1 MSAGNEPTPG
11 DRPAAD
17 EATEGLRPPAEPYGP
32 PAGYPPAA
40 PYHHASGQGGVGGYP
55 GPAAPYQ
62 GENWYPNQPVYQP
75 GYATPGAP
83 PDQPPTA
90 WGWPPPP
97 GSPWGPPPPIAP
109 PNRRMPLLLG
119 LGCLLVIGA
128 LVAGLLVG
136 RAVWRPTA
144 APDNTAVPGANPT
157 VPGFGGQQGG
167 QGGPGGNAAPNAPT
181 GPANSAQIA
190 SAVDPGLVDVVT
202 QLGFQGGEAAGTGM
216 VLTSNGI
223 VLTNN
228 HVIEGATAISVT
240 DIGDGKTYN
249 ASVVGYDRADDVAVI
264 QLADAS
270 GLTTVSTADSSAV
283 KVNDPILAIGNA
295 GGAGGTPSVAG
306 GAVTALNQS
315 ITASDESG
323 GGSEQ
328 LTGLIQLNADVQPGD
343 SGGPLVNAAGKVI
356 GMDTAASAG
365 FSFQNSGNQG
375 FAIPINKALSL
386 ANDIRGGK
394 SSASVHIGASAFLG
408 VEVSSPS
415 SQGQGGFGNGGG
427 NGGNGN
433 GGGTTGNA
441 ATVVGVVSGSPAE
454 QVGLVQGDVITA
466 LGGKSVDSATTLTN
480 LMTTHHPGDKVN
492 IGWSDPTGQSHSAT
506 IQLVTGPAF

>member
-11 DRPAAD
+11 DRRAAD
-17 EATEGLRPPAEPYGP
+17 EATEGLRPPAAPYGP
-32 PAGYPPAA
+32 PVGYPPAA
-40 PYHHASGQGGVGGYP
+40 PYPHAPGHGGAGYP
-55 GPAAPYQ
+55 GPAAPHQ
-62 GENWYPNQPVYQP
+62 GESWYPNQPVYQP
-75 GYATPGAP
+75 GYASPAGS
-83 PDQPPTA
+83 PDQPTV

-97 GSPWGPPPPIAP
+97 GTPWGPPPPAP
-109 PNRRMPLLLG
+109 PTRRLPLLVA
-119 LGCLLVIGA
+119 LGCVLVIGA

-144 APDNTAVPGANPT
+144 APDTTAAPGGNPT
-157 VPGFGGQQGG
+157 APRFGGQPGG
-167 QGGPGGNAAPNAPT
+167 QGGNPAPGAGS
-181 GPANSAQIA
+181 GPANSAAIA

-202 QLGFQGGEAAGTGM
+202 QLGFQGAEAAGTGM

-228 HVIEGATAISVT
+228 HVIEGATSISVT
-240 DIGDGKTYN
+240 DIGDGKTYT
-249 ASVVGYDRADDVAVI
+249 ASVVGYDRSDDVAVI

-270 GLTTVSTADSSAV
+270 GLTTVSTADSSSV

-295 GGAGGTPSVAG
+295 GGAGGAPSVAG
-306 GAVTALNQS
+306 GVVTALNQS

-343 SGGPLVNAAGKVI
+343 SGGPLVNATGKVI

-365 FSFQNSGNQG
+365 FSFQDSGNQG
-375 FAIPINKALSL
+375 FAIPINQALSI

-394 SSASVHIGASAFLG
+394 SSNTVHIGASAFLG
-408 VEVSSPS
+408 VEVSSPA
-415 SQGQGGFGNGGG
+415 SQGQGGGGL
-427 NGGNGN
+427 GGRN

-441 ATVVGVVSGSPAE
+441 AAVVEVVPNSPAE
-454 QVGLVQGDVITA
+454 QAGLGQGDVITS
-466 LGGKSVDSATTLTN
+466 LGGKTVDSATTLTN

-492 IGWSDPTGQSHSAT
+492 IGWTDPTGQSHSAT
-506 IQLVTGPAF
+506 ITLVTGPAF

>member
-1 MSAGNEPTPG
+1 M
-11 DRPAAD
+11 
-17 EATEGLRPPAEPYGP
+17 
-32 PAGYPPAA
+32 
-40 PYHHASGQGGVGGYP
+40 
-55 GPAAPYQ
+55 
-62 GENWYPNQPVYQP
+62 YQP
-75 GYATPGAP
+75 GYAPASGPQEQPG
-83 PDQPPTA
+83 A

-97 GSPWGPPPPIAP
+97 GSPWGPPAAP
-109 PNRRMPLLLG
+109 PSTRRLPILLG

-144 APDNTAVPGANPT
+144 APAANNAVPGSNGT
-157 VPGFGGQQGG
+157 IPGLGGQQGG
-167 QGGPGGNAAPNAPT
+167 QGGNQAPADPS
-181 GPANSAQIA
+181 GPANGAAIA

-216 VLTSNGI
+216 VLTSNGT

-228 HVIEGATAISVT
+228 HVIEGATSISVT
-240 DIGDGKTYN
+240 DIGNGRTYN
-249 ASVVGYDRADDVAVI
+249 ASVVGYDRSDDIAVI

-270 GLTTVSTADSSAV
+270 GLSTVSTANSSAV

-306 GAVTALNQS
+306 GTVTALNQA

-343 SGGPLVNAAGKVI
+343 SGGPLVNADGKVI

-375 FAIPINKALSL
+375 FAIPINQALTV
-386 ANDIRGGK
+386 ANQIRGGK
-394 SSASVHIGASAFLG
+394 ASTTVHIGASAFLG
-408 VEVSSPS
+408 VEVSSPA
-415 SQGQGGFGNGGG
+415 QGGGGRGGNPNGGA
-427 NGGNGN
+427 
-433 GGGTTGNA
+433 TGSGA
-441 ATVVGVVSGSPAE
+441 PVADVVSGSPAE
-454 QVGLVQGDVITA
+454 QLGLSPGDVITS
-466 LGGKSVDSATTLTN
+466 LGGKTVDSATTLTN
-480 LMTTHHPGDKVN
+480 LMTSHHPGDKVTV
-492 IGWSDPTGQSHSAT
+492 GWTDGLGQSHSASVA
-506 IQLVTGPAF
+506 LADGPAF